1 MNWLIGNK
9 WYKCDLHLHSTAS
22 ECFQDKTVTADEWV
36 LACLQKGLDCVALT
50 DHNTGDNIDD
60 YKRVADEN
68 GLIFFPGVEITCGD
82 DGTHLLVIFD
92 REATSNTVNDFLISM
107 GIKREKFASSL
118 ACSSNSVKKVIE
130 EAAKL
135 GAVVIPAHVDEYN
148 GLSLIRNSF
157 MKDVLESF
165 EINAVQV
172 VQTEFYEN
180 MDTSINAKDWLG
192 IQSGISNR
200 YGKGEIELTQLKK
213 WFNCVKEAHS
223 KGLCITTFSD
233 NPHGEGDSKHGLWG
247 IGTRFTHI
255 KMSENPNCKSL
266 QEALL
271 LGDMRVVPDF
281 ITFPDI
287 RKELVLEK
295 LIIENT
301 LLNES
306 TISIDFSENL
316 TTIIGG
322 RGTGKSCITR
332 FLLFVLGKEEGL
344 ELFPEI
350 ASEYRNFVQL
360 EKNGQG
366 VFLKETSVK
375 LELTYLEE
383 RYLVCRDINKHNI
396 YQRDESGAYNII
408 DLERL
413 SMISDKVNLYSQKQ
427 IYEIS
432 KNQDSIRDIL
442 DGYNKENISI
452 IEKEIYETS
461 DKIKQINRDIISLE
475 LEVSEKKKVQLSI
488 NDVSKQLIKLSS
500 SEYKKINENHRKLNN
515 EREILK
521 SDLLIIQKKPDELS
535 RELISDW
542 FGELPEID
550 TELTTL
556 RDEMIDEVK
565 KWQEAIKANVGEIK
579 RIIDNY
585 AGKLNTSSWNN
596 EFTENSNKYADL
608 MAKLS
613 ADELVM
619 LSNLDKLSEQ
629 KKTLEIKFQNI
640 IDKEVILSGKKDEL
654 LEVQRTLETNY
665 ENLFNE
671 RKQFIKLIFEDV
683 YGIDVR
689 ISPRRDFDY
698 YISELREVI
707 AKQNTFETEF
717 LNLSERLNKNE
728 ITYATICQDILA
740 IKETG
745 SGIGTVFKD
754 AKLINSLASL
764 RDEQLIELQTIVPSD
779 LINIS
784 LDVNGKKVNLSNAS
798 AGQRTS
804 AILTMILAYGEYPLI
819 MDQPEDDLDSQL
831 INSLIV
837 NSLISKKE
845 NRQVIIVTHN
855 ANIPVNGDS
864 EWMVCMGNTRKMTVE
879 TGGSVDDEEMKT
891 RICDVM
897 EGGKTAFSNR
907 AKRYGFKETI
917 LE

>member
-556 RDEMIDEVK
+556 RDAMIDEVN

>member
-728 ITYATICQDILA
+728 STYATICQDILA

>member
-1 MNWLIGNK
+1 MIGNK